1 MGYTPAFDTLHTP
14 EAITDSATLSRPADT
29 LRGARQILR
38 FGGLA
43 MDSMTGATSWR
54 GKMVTLSVQE
64 REVLGVMMRRAG
76 QIISRERLA
85 TMLGTTYDVVDS
97 AISDLRDTLKSAG
110 STCLPCQVDGL
121 GYILWRA

>member
-1 MGYTPAFDTLHTP
+1 MGYTPAFDTLNTS
-14 EAITDSATLSRPADT
+14 EAIADSATLSRHTDT

-54 GKMVTLSVQE
+54 GKMVALSVEE
-64 REVLGVMMRRAG
+64 REVLGVLMRRAG
-76 QIISRERLA
+76 QIMSRERLA
-85 TMLGTTYDVVDS
+85 TMLGTTYDVVDRTVK
-97 AISDLRDTLKSAG
+97 DLRDTLKSAG

-121 GYILWRA
+121 GYILWRS